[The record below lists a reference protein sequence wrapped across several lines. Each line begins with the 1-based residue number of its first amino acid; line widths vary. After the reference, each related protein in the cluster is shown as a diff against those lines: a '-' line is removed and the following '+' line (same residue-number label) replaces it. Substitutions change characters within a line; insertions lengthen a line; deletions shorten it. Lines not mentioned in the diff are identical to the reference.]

1 MSQSDPDFMQSL
13 ARGLMVM
20 EAFVELGPDQSIA
33 SLARHTGL
41 PRGVVA
47 RCLHTL
53 VMTGYVAQDDRC
65 FAVRPKVLGL
75 ARAYLSDH
83 SLSAIAQPL
92 LENLR
97 DRLGESCSLGV
108 LDGADVLYVA
118 RASHSRIMAI
128 GLHVGS
134 RLPAWCTSMGRI
146 LLSGLPSERREAL
159 LPADPPPLRTPLTVA
174 SLEDLRR
181 VLDQAA
187 RDGLAIVDQELE
199 LGLRSVA
206 VPVRDTRGQVMA
218 ALNVGV
224 NAMEHSVE
232 HLRDVIAPALAQTAT
247 QIAQAISLAGGAG
260 LVRL

>member
-1 MSQSDPDFMQSL
+1 MQSL
-13 ARGLMVM
+13 ARGLQVL

-33 SLARHTGL
+33 GLARHAGL

-53 VMTGYVAQDDRC
+53 VMTGYVAQDERS
-65 FAVRPKVLGL
+65 FSVRPKVLGL
-75 ARAYLSDH
+75 ARAYLSDR

-118 RASHSRIMAI
+118 RASRSRIMAI

-146 LLSGLPSERREAL
+146 LLASLQPEQRDTL
-159 LPADPPPLRTPLTVA
+159 LPPDPLPVRTLHTVA
-174 SLEDLRR
+174 TLADLRE
-181 VLDQAA
+181 LLNGIA
-187 RDGLAIVDQELE
+187 REGLAVVDQELE
-199 LGLRSVA
+199 VGLRSVA
-206 VPVRDTRGQVMA
+206 VPVRDRKGQVIA

-224 NAMEHSVE
+224 NAMEHSVD
-232 HLRDVIAPALAQTAT
+232 HLRSTIAPVLAETARMVG
-247 QIAQAISLAGGAG
+247 LASAG
-260 LVRL
+260 NL

>member
-13 ARGLMVM
+13 ARGLLVL

-53 VMTGYVAQDDRC
+53 VMTGYVAQNEREFC
-65 FAVRPKVLGL
+65 VRPKVLGL
-75 ARAYLSDH
+75 ARAYLSDR

-118 RASHSRIMAI
+118 RASRSRIMAI

-134 RLPAWCTSMGRI
+134 RLPAWCTSMGRV
-146 LLSGLPSERREAL
+146 LLASLPVAEREAL
-159 LPADPPPLRTPLTVA
+159 LPPVPLPLRTPHTIA
-174 SLEDLRR
+174 SLEDLRTI
-181 VLDQAA
+181 LDIIA
-187 RDGLAIVDQELE
+187 REGLALVDQELE
-199 LGLRSVA
+199 VGLRSVA
-206 VPVRDTRGQVMA
+206 VPVRDSKGKVIA

-224 NAMEHSVE
+224 NALEHSVE
-232 HLRDVIAPALAQTAT
+232 HLRSTIAPALYETAHMV
-247 QIAQAISLAGGAG
+247 G
-260 LVRL
+260 LESADSP

>member
-53 VMTGYVAQDDRC
+53 VMTGYVAQDERS
-65 FAVRPKVLGL
+65 FSVRPKVLGL
-75 ARAYLSDH
+75 ARAYLSDR

-92 LENLR
+92 LESLR

-118 RASHSRIMAI
+118 RASRSRIMAI

-146 LLSGLPSERREAL
+146 LLSSLPLEQREAL
-159 LPADPPPLRTPLTVA
+159 LPPIPLPARTPHTVA
-174 SLEDLRR
+174 SLEDLRAI
-181 VLDQAA
+181 LDGIAH
-187 RDGLAIVDQELE
+187 DGLAIVDQELE
-199 LGLRSVA
+199 VGLRSVA
-206 VPVRDTRGQVMA
+206 VPVCNAKGQVIA

-232 HLRDVIAPALAQTAT
+232 HLRSNIAPALMETARMVG
-247 QIAQAISLAGGAG
+247 LASASG
-260 LVRL
+260 L

>member
-53 VMTGYVAQDDRC
+53 VMTGYVAQDERS
-65 FAVRPKVLGL
+65 FSVRPKVLGL
-75 ARAYLSDH
+75 ARAYLSDR

-118 RASHSRIMAI
+118 RASQSRIMAI

-146 LLSGLPSERREAL
+146 LLASLPPEQRDAL
-159 LPADPPPLRTPLTVA
+159 LPPASLPARTPHTVG
-174 SLEDLRR
+174 SLEDLRAL
-181 VLDQAA
+181 LDRIA
-187 RDGLAIVDQELE
+187 RDGVAIVDQELE
-199 LGLRSVA
+199 VGLRSVA
-206 VPVRDTRGQVMA
+206 VPVRNAKGQVIA

-232 HLRDVIAPALAQTAT
+232 HLRSNIAPALIETARMVG
-247 QIAQAISLAGGAG
+247 LASASG
-260 LVRL
+260 L

>member
-20 EAFVELGPDQSIA
+20 EAFVDLGPDQSIA
-33 SLARHTGL
+33 SLARYTGL
-41 PRGVVA
+41 PRGVVG

-53 VMTGYVAQDDRC
+53 VMTGYVAQDERS
-65 FAVRPKVLGL
+65 FSVRPKVLGL
-75 ARAYLSDH
+75 ARAYLSDR

-118 RASHSRIMAI
+118 RASQSRIMAI

-146 LLSGLPSERREAL
+146 LLAAMPADQRDAL
-159 LPADPPPLRTPLTVA
+159 LPPVPLPQRTPHTIA
-174 SLEDLRR
+174 SLEALRAL
-181 VLDQAA
+181 LDEIAQE
-187 RDGLAIVDQELE
+187 GVAIVDQELE
-199 LGLRSVA
+199 IGLRSVA
-206 VPVRDTRGQVMA
+206 VPVRNARGQVIA

-224 NAMEHSVE
+224 HAMEHSVE
-232 HLRDVIAPALAQTAT
+232 HLRSNIAPALIETARM
-247 QIAQAISLAGGAG
+247 IGLASASG
-260 LVRL
+260 L

>member
-13 ARGLMVM
+13 ARGLLVL

-53 VMTGYVAQDDRC
+53 VMTGYVAQHDREFC
-65 FAVRPKVLGL
+65 VRPKVLGL
-75 ARAYLSDH
+75 ARAYLSDR

-118 RASHSRIMAI
+118 RASRSRIMAI

-134 RLPAWCTSMGRI
+134 RLPAWCTSMGRV
-146 LLSGLPSERREAL
+146 LLASLPVAEREAL
-159 LPADPPPLRTPLTVA
+159 LPPAPLPSRTPHTVA
-174 SLEDLRR
+174 SLDDLRA
-181 VLDQAA
+181 VLDGIA

-199 LGLRSVA
+199 VGLRSVA
-206 VPVRDTRGQVMA
+206 VPVRDGRGQVIA

-224 NAMEHSVE
+224 NALEHSVE
-232 HLRDVIAPALAQTAT
+232 HLRTVIAPALAETARL
-247 QIAQAISLAGGAG
+247 IGLASGSA
-260 LVRL
+260 L

>member
-53 VMTGYVAQDDRC
+53 VMTGYVAQDERS
-65 FAVRPKVLGL
+65 FSVRPKVLGL
-75 ARAYLSDH
+75 ARAYLSDR

-118 RASHSRIMAI
+118 RASRSRIMAI

-146 LLSGLPSERREAL
+146 LLSSLPPEQRETL
-159 LPADPPPLRTPLTVA
+159 LPPAPLPARTPHTVG
-174 SLEDLRR
+174 SLEDLRTL
-181 VLDQAA
+181 LDAIA
-187 RDGLAIVDQELE
+187 RNGVAIVDQELE
-199 LGLRSVA
+199 VGLRSVA
-206 VPVRDTRGQVMA
+206 VPVRNAKGQVIA

-232 HLRDVIAPALAQTAT
+232 HLRSNIAPALMETARMVG
-247 QIAQAISLAGGAG
+247 LASASG
-260 LVRL
+260 L

>member
-20 EAFVELGPDQSIA
+20 EAFVDLGPDQSIA

-53 VMTGYVAQDDRC
+53 VMTGYIAQDERS
-65 FAVRPKVLGL
+65 FSVRPKVLGL
-75 ARAYLSDH
+75 ARAYLSDR

-108 LDGADVLYVA
+108 LDGGDVLYVA
-118 RASHSRIMAI
+118 RASQSRIMAI

-146 LLSGLPSERREAL
+146 LLSALPIEQRDAL
-159 LPADPPPLRTPLTVA
+159 LPPAPLPQRTPHTVA
-174 SLEDLRR
+174 SLEELRNM
-181 VLDQAA
+181 LDGIA
-187 RDGLAIVDQELE
+187 RDGVAIVDQELE
-199 LGLRSVA
+199 LGLRSIA
-206 VPVRDTRGQVMA
+206 VPVHNAKGQVIA

-224 NAMEHSVE
+224 HAMEHSVE
-232 HLRDVIAPALAQTAT
+232 HLRSNIAPALMETARM
-247 QIAQAISLAGGAG
+247 IGLASASG
-260 LVRL
+260 L